1 MVKGVDMKVVL
12 ISTYELGHQ
21 PFGLASPAAW
31 LGEAGASV
39 SCVDLAVERLDEQAV
54 VEASLIAVYL
64 PMHTATRLASTVVPR
79 LRSLNP
85 AAHLCFFGLY
95 APMNE
100 DFLRALGGQT
110 ILGGEFETP
119 LVSLYR
125 RLSANG
131 DEGVAQRQAEPV
143 ISLAKQRF
151 RLPDRGGLPPLS
163 QYAFVSTGIGDRQTV
178 GYTEASRGCKHLC
191 RHCPVVPVYGGRFR
205 IVQHDI
211 VMDDIRQQVAAGA
224 RHITFGDPDFFNGV
238 GHALRLVEVLHREFP
253 GLTYDATIK
262 IEHLLKH
269 VEHMTTLAS
278 TGCLFVTT
286 ATESVD
292 DRILTILDKGHTGDD
307 FIRCVGLAR
316 EAALTLSPTFVP
328 FTPWTSLNGYLDL
341 LRLLVDLDLVD
352 HVQPVQLAIRLLVP
366 RGSRLLELKEM
377 RECLGEF
384 DAVALSYRWASLDPR
399 VDSLQAGVRNIVE
412 QGAADGVGRREI
424 FQRIWQMVHKAA
436 GVAAAPLAP
445 HWDARPEAQL
455 PRLSEPWY
463 CCAEPTEAQI
473 AGI

>member
-31 LGEAGASV
+31 LREAGASV
-39 SCVDLAVERLDEQAV
+39 SCVDLAVEGLDEQAV
-54 VEASLIAVYL
+54 VAARLIAVYL

-125 RLSANG
+125 RLSATG
-131 DEGVAQRQAEPV
+131 DEGAAQSQTEPV

-163 QYAFVSTGIGDRQTV
+163 QYAYVSTGIGDRKTV

-205 IVQHDI
+205 IVQPDI

-238 GHALRLVEVLHREFP
+238 GHALRLIEALHAEFP
-253 GLTYDATIK
+253 ELTYDATIK

-269 VEHMTTLAS
+269 VEHMTTLVS

-286 ATESVD
+286 AVESVD
-292 DRILTILDKGHTGDD
+292 DRILTLLDKGHTRND
-307 FIRCVGLAR
+307 FIRAAGLAK
-316 EAALTLSPTFVP
+316 EAALTLSPTFIP
-328 FTPWTSLNGYLDL
+328 FMPWTSIDLYLDL
-341 LRLLVDLDLVD
+341 LRFLVDLDLVD
-352 HVQPVQLAIRLLVP
+352 HVAPIQLAIRLLVP

-377 RECLGEF
+377 QDCLGEF
-384 DAVALSYRWASLDPR
+384 DTAALSYRWASHDPR
-399 VDSLQAGVRNIVE
+399 VDSLQEDVMNIVE

-424 FQRIWQMVHKAA
+424 FQRIWRTAHKAA
-436 GVAAAPLAP
+436 DKSAAPLAP
-445 HWDARPEAQL
+445 HWDARPEAHL
-455 PRLSEPWY
+455 PHLSEPWY